1 MSATSTDDAAQR
13 RAARRRRLQQ
23 RQTVILGGLV
33 TVLLVVGLV
42 ALAMWTGLLPAP
54 FSREFSAEEEETTA
68 AVQPCPPPDAVPV
81 ELASVTANV
90 YNGTDRPGLAGDTG
104 NALTALGVVVNQT
117 ANWPDGSYPG
127 TVQIVTGPAGVT
139 AAYSVAR
146 VFPDAVVTLDSARE
160 DESVDVV
167 LGAGH
172 QGMLSQEQVD
182 QLDPAAPLVAPE
194 GCQPV
199 DDAA

>member
-1 MSATSTDDAAQR
+1 MTTASPGCRADVRYRSPVSATSTDDAAQR

-81 ELASVTANV
+81 E
-90 YNGTDRPGLAGDTG
+90 PGL
-104 NALTALGVVVNQT
+104 
-117 ANWPDGSYPG
+117 
-127 TVQIVTGPAGVT
+127 
-139 AAYSVAR
+139 
-146 VFPDAVVTLDSARE
+146 
-160 DESVDVV
+160 
-167 LGAGH
+167 GH
-172 QGMLSQEQVD
+172 R
-182 QLDPAAPLVAPE
+182 
-194 GCQPV
+194 
-199 DDAA
+199 